1 MKLTNVFVAA
11 LCSALAVSCSTNNT
25 GNTSGT
31 DSTATTKD
39 AAKDSLPDISG
50 YYRLPE
56 TGCNIALSITKEID
70 GYKYYFKGEQLDIEG
85 TAIVSK
91 EPDGIYVT
99 FDGPIGGAEPKT
111 VSGLFSDKTI
121 TIQNSGNADNNYH
134 YFECEEKFLVFS
146 KN

>member
-1 MKLTNVFVAA
+1 MKFRNVFVTA
-11 LCSALAVSCSTNNT
+11 LCSVLAVSCSNNNT

-31 DSTATTKD
+31 DSTATTND

-56 TGCNIALSITKEID
+56 NGCNIALSITKEID

-85 TAIVSK
+85 TAIVST
-91 EPDGIYVT
+91 EQDGIYVT
-99 FDGPIGGAEPKT
+99 FDGPIGGTEPKT
-111 VSGLFSDKTI
+111 VSGLFIGKTI
-121 TIQNSGNADNNYH
+121 TIQNSGNGDNNYQ
-134 YFECEEKFLVFS
+134 YFECAEKYLEFS